1 MTDSMVEIAK
11 LIGTLSVAIMSM
23 SVVTYALAVPRLQTA
38 LSLGI
43 KRSKD
48 EKDKLTK
55 RIKDEN
61 LTIDQIDD
69 QLKGIK
75 NEGNEIK
82 GIVERLSWSKVV
94 VIPSVLSAV
103 ALGLGVTVI
112 GFAGLAEVHE
122 LVILLVAAV
131 FLLAGFVHLLMSLR
145 IIEQTAIRPE
155 MRLEG

>member
-1 MTDSMVEIAK
+1 LTDGMIEIAK
-11 LIGTLSVAIMSM
+11 LLGTLSVAIMSM

-55 RIKDEN
+55 RIKEEN

-69 QLKGIK
+69 QLKAIK
-75 NEGNEIK
+75 NVEGEIG
-82 GIVERLSWSKVV
+82 GIVKRLSWSKVV
-94 VIPSVLSAV
+94 VIPLVLSAV
-103 ALGLGVTVI
+103 ALGLAATTI
-112 GFAGLAEVHE
+112 GLAGLTEAQQ
-122 LVILLVAAV
+122 LVILLVAAG
-131 FLLAGFVHLLMSLR
+131 FSLAAFVHLLMSLR